1 MSLSMDRSSLSRLNR
16 EIADLRSKEAGEVKK
31 AADAQKKVNSA
42 LDSARRASSA
52 SSATMHFGNAE
63 RESRTLQSALDNQ
76 ARYSAQAAT
85 KTHEAAR
92 LQDRIAKQEEDDRKK
107 SLAAGEKRQR
117 DDETR
122 RRADEQRR
130 KQAETATRAMQK
142 RVEDL
147 EAQVSNYLE
156 ERASTTPTFD
166 VVAPEGEDEPY
177 DVFISHAS
185 EDKEDFVD
193 GLAAKA
199 REVGLRVWYDRFA
212 LVWGDSIRRK
222 IDEGLAGSYFGIAVL
237 SPSFFA
243 KEWTNYELDGLVEKA
258 SSGAGRLLPIW
269 HKLTKDEVIKHSPSL
284 ANRLALNTAFKST
297 DEIVAELVT
306 LRNLYR
312 SNGGPG

>member
-1 MSLSMDRSSLSRLNR
+1 MPKLDGQYTQIVAKIIDTLRALLNN
-16 EIADLRSKEAGEVKK
+16 D
-31 AADAQKKVNSA
+31 
-42 LDSARRASSA
+42 
-52 SSATMHFGNAE
+52 
-63 RESRTLQSALDNQ
+63 
-76 ARYSAQAAT
+76 
-85 KTHEAAR
+85 EAALAQHVLVNEQSLDDYMLGWSWNTGKYR
-92 LQDRIAKQEEDDRKK
+92 ADRGLRETVDALGKELNSIDNVMKQKLANYNAAKGQLQQLQRKK
-107 SLAAGEKRQR
+107 QGNLSVRSLA
-117 DDETR
+117 
-122 RRADEQRR
+122 
-130 KQAETATRAMQK
+130 
-142 RVEDL
+142 
-147 EAQVSNYLE
+147 
-156 ERASTTPTFD
+156 D
-166 VVAPEGEDEPY
+166 VV
-177 DVFISHAS
+177 H
-185 EDKEDFVD
+185 KEDFVD